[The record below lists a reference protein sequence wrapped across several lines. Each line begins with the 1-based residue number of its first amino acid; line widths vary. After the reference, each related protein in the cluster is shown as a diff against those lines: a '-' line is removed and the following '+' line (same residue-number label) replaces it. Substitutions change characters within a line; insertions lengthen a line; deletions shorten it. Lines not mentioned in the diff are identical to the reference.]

1 MDDDPWI
8 SNILLSSAL
17 YHIDCFE
24 KIADFSRVEFLDRIQ
39 PLTRNTL
46 KFRDVKI
53 GSILDG
59 NYLVSGGV
67 ERLVLE
73 WKVTHGKWADKRDG
87 LYNESKDKLAP
98 DFDSLLR
105 QAGSALYQGS
115 KAPDGMGQFEYY
127 NLITTLAPNESD
139 GQDDTSEWNLF
150 NEYLDP
156 AAQALDNPHDLSA
169 MLRRW
174 QTDVVSSG
182 LVNSSSFL
190 LWHADN

>member
-1 MDDDPWI
+1 M
-8 SNILLSSAL
+8 SAL
-17 YHIDCFE
+17 YHIECFE
-24 KIADFSRVEFLDRIQ
+24 EIADFSKVEFLGRLQ
-39 PLTRNTL
+39 PLTRNT
-46 KFRDVKI
+46 VKYRNLNI
-53 GSILDG
+53 GSVLDG

-87 LYNESKDKLAP
+87 LYDESRRLPA

-105 QAGSALYQGS
+105 QAGSAVYQCS
-115 KAPDGMGQFEYY
+115 KIPDGMDRIKYY

-150 NEYLDP
+150 SEYLDP
-156 AAQALDNPHDLSA
+156 AVEALDNPHDLSA

-174 QTDVVSSG
+174 QTDVVSSASVIYSERYF
-182 LVNSSSFL
+182 LSSML
-190 LWHADN
+190 ITDWIRV